1 MGHDRVTLKKGEQM
15 KFVGSYLELTED
27 GENFY
32 KRGDLHR
39 QMPDA
44 APDRVDLREVLV
56 AE

>member
-15 KFVGSYLELTED
+15 KFVGSYLKLTKD
-27 GENFY
+27 GENFC

-44 APDRVDLREVLV
+44 APKREDLREVLV